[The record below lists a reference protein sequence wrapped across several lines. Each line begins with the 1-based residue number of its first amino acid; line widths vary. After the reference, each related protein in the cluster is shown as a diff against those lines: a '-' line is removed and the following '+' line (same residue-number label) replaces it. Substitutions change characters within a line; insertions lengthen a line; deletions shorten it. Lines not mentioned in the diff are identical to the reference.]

1 MTKVML
7 NIKKDNIYFDCEN
20 HCNNKILCNSVSTL
34 CNTLM
39 AATERAGFEVD
50 IYEKG
55 HVRIYIPK
63 PKETTQEVFYSVLEV
78 FKELENQNEGEIKLY

>member
-50 IYEKG
+50 IYEK
-55 HVRIYIPK
+55 
-63 PKETTQEVFYSVLEV
+63 
-78 FKELENQNEGEIKLY
+78 